1 MPAGPALLAIRT
13 GIPLITAYVSYTS
26 TGIHIQ
32 FNSVEIPVSGSE
44 EEKIS
49 QVVQRCADLFA
60 KGISSAPQ
68 DWHMLQRI
76 WVDGDFQERSA

>member
-1 MPAGPALLAIRT
+1 
-13 GIPLITAYVSYTS
+13 VSYTP
-26 TGIHIQ
+26 TGIHIH

-49 QVVQRCADLFA
+49 VVVQRCADLFA

-76 WVDGDFQERSA
+76 WIDGDFQERSA